1 MAERTWN
8 EKEKQPLTYTF
19 LLTELFSRKGGIETY
34 NRHLI
39 EAVSQSHENVQCN
52 VLVLNDAHAKPLSG
66 HNIRIIPC
74 AITSYRVLWKLC
86 FILKTIQ
93 FFRTDLVVC
102 GHVNLSSIALALK
115 KLLGINY
122 VTIIHGIEVWNL
134 KSSLLRESL
143 AEATT
148 LFSVSR
154 YTRDKVEEQIPT
166 MKGKIELLADTV
178 DTSRFI
184 PGPKS
189 AALMNRYSLNGYQ
202 ILLTVGRLSLAD
214 NYKGFDVVMRA
225 LPEVLRVKPNV
236 KYLIVG
242 KGDALDLLKNL
253 ARQLG
258 IEANIVF
265 TGFVPD
271 EELVNYYNLCDA
283 FVMPSN
289 GEGYGIVFLEA
300 MACGK
305 PVIAGN
311 ADGAR
316 DPLMDGRQ
324 GILVDPD
331 NVNEVAQAIL
341 RLLDENNQEPLRNP
355 DYLRQAVIE
364 NFGIERFR
372 HRVVELFRELCIVAA
387 S

>member
-1 MAERTWN
+1 
-8 EKEKQPLTYTF
+8 
-19 LLTELFSRKGGIETY
+19 
-34 NRHLI
+34 
-39 EAVSQSHENVQCN
+39 
-52 VLVLNDAHAKPLSG
+52 
-66 HNIRIIPC
+66 
-74 AITSYRVLWKLC
+74 
-86 FILKTIQ
+86 
-93 FFRTDLVVC
+93 
-102 GHVNLSSIALALK
+102 
-115 KLLGINY
+115 
-122 VTIIHGIEVWNL
+122 
-134 KSSLLRESL
+134 
-143 AEATT
+143 
-148 LFSVSR
+148 
-154 YTRDKVEEQIPT
+154 
-166 MKGKIELLADTV
+166 
-178 DTSRFI
+178 
-184 PGPKS
+184 
-189 AALMNRYSLNGYQ
+189 MNRYSLNGYQ

-372 HRVVELFRELCIVAA
+372 QRVVELFRELCIVAA